1 MRRDLRSYAAR
12 LLITRL
18 LFTWLTVWP
27 LVTVGLITL
36 RAAAPRL
43 SVVATTFILTGLL
56 VPLIS
61 LVIAPKA
68 AGLAQRIWARC

>member
-1 MRRDLRSYAAR
+1 M
-12 LLITRL
+12 TRL

-27 LVTVGLITL
+27 LVTVGLIAL
-36 RAAAPRL
+36 QAAAPRL
-43 SVVATTFILTGLL
+43 GVVATTFILTGLL

-68 AGLAQRIWARC
+68 AGLAQRVWSRC